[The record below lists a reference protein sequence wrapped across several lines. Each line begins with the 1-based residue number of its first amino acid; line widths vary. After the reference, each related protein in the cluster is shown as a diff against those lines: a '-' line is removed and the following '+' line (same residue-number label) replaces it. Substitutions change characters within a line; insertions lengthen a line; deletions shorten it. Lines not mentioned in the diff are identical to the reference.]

1 MNDQD
6 PNRLTYDDI
15 LERLPAFVVGALDP
29 DEMLAVEEYIHARPD
44 LMARVHE
51 LEAAAAKLA
60 YAAPTRPLPK
70 SLQAKVM
77 NRARASL
84 PARPQSTA
92 VARPERPA
100 QPGRMAQP
108 ARRSGWLEQI
118 VAWGR
123 SRGWFAL
130 GLVGTAAAAL
140 VLGILLRQA
149 SANVDELRRQVQD
162 LEQRVA
168 DIQAEN
174 SALEV
179 ENLQLQSELET
190 RQNQLASLAG
200 ATQLVALGGTEAAPG
215 ASGTLYVRD
224 GEGTLVLSN
233 LEPLSAEQ
241 IYQLW
246 LIPTDG
252 APPIPAGLLDHGGEP
267 LATITLD
274 LPATLDGIAA
284 VGISIEPPG
293 GSATPTGPIVLLG
306 EKA

>member
-1 MNDQD
+1 
-6 PNRLTYDDI
+6 L
-15 LERLPAFVVGALDP
+15 
-29 DEMLAVEEYIHARPD
+29 
-44 LMARVHE
+44 
-51 LEAAAAKLA
+51 
-60 YAAPTRPLPK
+60 
-70 SLQAKVM
+70 
-77 NRARASL
+77 
-84 PARPQSTA
+84 
-92 VARPERPA
+92 
-100 QPGRMAQP
+100 
-108 ARRSGWLEQI
+108 
-118 VAWGR
+118 
-123 SRGWFAL
+123 FAL
-130 GLVGTAAAAL
+130 GLVGTAVAAL

-149 SANVDELRRQVQD
+149 SANVDDLRRQVQE
-162 LEQRVA
+162 LEQQVA

-174 SALEV
+174 NELQV

-190 RQNQLASLAG
+190 RENQLASLAG
-200 ATQLVALGGTEAAPG
+200 ATQLVALGGTEAAPE

-246 LIPTDG
+246 LIPADG
-252 APPIPAGLLDHGGEP
+252 APIPAGLLDHAGEP

-293 GSATPTGPIVLLG
+293 GSSAPTGPIVLLG